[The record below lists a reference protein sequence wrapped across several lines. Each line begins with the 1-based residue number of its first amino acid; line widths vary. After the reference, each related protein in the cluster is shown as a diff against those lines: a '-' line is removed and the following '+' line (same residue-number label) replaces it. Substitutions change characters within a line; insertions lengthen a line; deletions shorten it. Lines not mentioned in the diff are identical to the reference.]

1 MRPSLAAAVILAGLA
16 IGGVAHAS
24 GADVILPFGLDP
36 YGGTPPEQDAFY
48 GDGRVGVLMGNSPW
62 SRLFAGWRL
71 LHGQAVGLAPGHG
84 LALPCCDAN
93 ADDDITKA
101 WRTARM
107 AVPGVKGIDYMVVYH
122 PVGDFDAVQTCFADA
137 FATATSTL
145 QDRINAH
152 GAADPAV
159 RAWLG
164 GQDAV
169 FATCHQTTDM
179 PALPDAPPAW
189 LVADRAYQMAAMAL
203 YDRRFAAAQAGFA
216 AIAADPASPWQKLGP
231 YLAARAAVD
240 AALAGKDAAAII
252 AARERLQALAPDA
265 IGHASV
271 QPLLN
276 ALEYR
281 SDPAARRTALI
292 AELTA
297 ANLPDTVATDFK
309 DMRRLG
315 QDPASTPEFLDWL
328 SVFGRTPDKAQAIWF
343 EHYKVD
349 EPWADDAAALAHARE
364 RWAATKD
371 AAWLVAALQDS
382 NPGPDAADLIA
393 AAGTVRD
400 TDPAWLT
407 ATYHRLRLDP
417 GDPVAA
423 GALLD
428 AILARTDLSISTRNL
443 FLAERAMAAA
453 NQADFLR
460 VAQRDQACLPVQYGA
475 KPTPTTCLGPAYQAV
490 YEEPMAGGRFGDD
503 ALATIDRL
511 ALPERLALSEAA
523 SLSAPLRLD
532 VALTSWT
539 RAVLAGDDPTA
550 NRLANG
556 LVTLLPAMAPEWR
569 RFAATPAG
577 PDKRFAAWFVL
588 VKMPGA
594 STHLAP
600 GAMSYG
606 IGDYT
611 RPVGLPAD
619 YEGHWPDWAYAPAGA
634 PPVAAS
640 GPLPDVVC
648 GGLCGAGTFPYRAPR
663 YVAAQE
669 QRAEAERGRYA
680 PAAGTPHLSYVW
692 NEILDYARA
701 HPDDPRTPEAL
712 HWLVRV
718 SRYGKGHDR
727 SSFRA
732 FRLLKS
738 RYATSH
744 WAKESPYYFD

>member
-1 MRPSLAAAVILAGLA
+1 MRLALAAATILAGLA
-16 IGGVAHAS
+16 LTVTAHAS
-24 GADVILPFGLDP
+24 GADVVLPFTLDP

-48 GDGRVGVLMGNSPW
+48 GGGKVGVLMGNSPW

-71 LHGQAVGLAPGHG
+71 LHGQAVGVAPGHG
-84 LALPCCDAN
+84 LASPCCDAN
-93 ADDDITKA
+93 ADDDVTKA
-101 WRTARM
+101 WRAARL
-107 AVPGVKGIDYMVVYH
+107 AVPGVQDIAYIVLYH
-122 PVGDFDAVQTCFADA
+122 PVGDFDAVQNCFADA
-137 FATATSTL
+137 FTTAAHTL
-145 QDRINAH
+145 QDRIAAH

-159 RAWLG
+159 RAWLD

-169 FATCHQTTDM
+169 FATCHQTTAM
-179 PALPDAPPAW
+179 PALPDTPPAW
-189 LVADRAYQMAAMAL
+189 LVADRAYQSAAMAL

-240 AALAGKDAAAII
+240 AALAGKDPAAIT
-252 AARERLQALAPDA
+252 AARATLRALAPDA

-271 QPLLN
+271 QPLLD

-297 ANLPDTVATDFK
+297 ATLPDTVAPDFK

-315 QDPASTPEFLDWL
+315 PSPAGTPEFLDWL
-328 SVFGRTPDKAQAIWF
+328 SVFGRTPDKSQATWF
-343 EHYKVD
+343 EHYRVD
-349 EPWADDAAALAHARE
+349 EPWSDDASALAHARE

-371 AAWLVAALQDS
+371 PAWLLAALQDS
-382 NPGPDAADLIA
+382 NPGPGAADLVA
-393 AAGTVRD
+393 AAGALPD

-423 GALLD
+423 AALLD
-428 AILARTDLSISTRNL
+428 TILARTDLSVSTRNL

-453 NQADFLR
+453 DQADFLR
-460 VAQRDQACLPVQYGA
+460 NAQRAQACVPVPYDA
-475 KPTPTTCLGPAYQAV
+475 KPTPTTCLGAAYQAD
-490 YEEPMAGGRFGDD
+490 YDTPTPGGRFGDD

-511 ALPERLALSEAA
+511 ASPDRIALSEAA
-523 SLSAPLRLD
+523 GLSPTLRLD

-539 RAVLAGDDPTA
+539 RAVLADDDPAA
-550 NRLANG
+550 NRLAG
-556 LVTLLPAMAPEWR
+556 DLVTLLPAVAPEWR
-569 RFAATPAG
+569 RFAATPPG

-600 GAMSYG
+600 GSVPYG
-606 IGDYT
+606 NGDYT
-611 RPVGLPAD
+611 RPVGAPGG
-619 YEGHWPDWAYAPAGA
+619 YEGHWPDWSYAPEAA
-634 PPVAAS
+634 SPVAAL
-640 GPLPDVVC
+640 GIGPDVVC
-648 GGLCGAGTFPYRAPR
+648 AGLCGTGAFAYHAPR
-663 YVAAQE
+663 YVAAQA
-669 QRAEAERGRYA
+669 QQADAERGRYA
-680 PAAGTPHLSYVW
+680 PAPDAPRLHYVW
-692 NEILDYARA
+692 NDILDYART
-701 HPDDPRTPEAL
+701 HPEDPRTPEAL
-712 HWLVRV
+712 YWLVRV

-744 WAKESPYYFD
+744 WSRDTPYYYD

>member
-1 MRPSLAAAVILAGLA
+1 MRPYLAAAVVLAGLA
-16 IGGVAHAS
+16 TGPAAHAS
-24 GADVILPFGLDP
+24 GDGDELPFALDP

-48 GDGRVGVLMGNSPW
+48 GGGKVGVLMGNSPW

-71 LHGQAVGLAPGHG
+71 LHGQAVGVVPGHG
-84 LALPCCDAN
+84 LALPCCDAD

-107 AVPGVKGIDYMVVYH
+107 AVPGVQTIDYIVLYR
-122 PVGDFDAVQTCFADA
+122 PDA
-137 FATATSTL
+137 FATAAATL
-145 QDRINAH
+145 QDRIAAH

-159 RAWLG
+159 RAWLD

-169 FATCHQTTDM
+169 FATCRQTTDM
-179 PALPDAPPAW
+179 PALPDASPSW
-189 LVADRAYQMAAMAL
+189 LVADRAYQLAAMAL
-203 YDRRFAAAQAGFA
+203 YDRRFAVAQAGFA
-216 AIAADPASPWQKLGP
+216 AIAADPASPWQKLGA
-231 YLAARAAVD
+231 YLAARAAV
-240 AALAGKDAAAII
+240 AGALAGQDPAAITT
-252 AARERLQALAPDA
+252 AREMLQALPPDT
-265 IGHASV
+265 IGHTSV

-276 ALEYR
+276 ALQYR

-297 ANLPDTVATDFK
+297 PTLPDTVAPDFK

-315 QDPASTPEFLDWL
+315 QDPAGTPDFLDWL
-328 SVFGRTPDKAQAIWF
+328 SVFGRTPDKSQATWF

-371 AAWLVAALQDS
+371 PAWLVAAMQDS
-382 NPGPDAADLIA
+382 NPGPGATDLVA
-393 AAGTVRD
+393 AAKTLPH

-417 GDPVAA
+417 GDPIAA
-423 GALLD
+423 AALLD
-428 AILARTDLSISTRNL
+428 TILARSDLSISTRNL

-453 NQADFLR
+453 DQADFLR
-460 VAQRDQACLPVQYGA
+460 VAERSQACLPVPYGA
-475 KPTPTTCLGPAYQAV
+475 KPTPATCLGPAYQAIYNAPV
-490 YEEPMAGGRFGDD
+490 PGGRFGDD

-511 ALPERLALSEAA
+511 ALPDRLALAEAA
-523 SLSAPLRLD
+523 SLPAPLRLD

-539 RAVLAGDDPTA
+539 RAVLIGDDPAA
-550 NRLANG
+550 NRLASE
-556 LVTLLPAMAPEWR
+556 LVMLLPAMAAEWR
-569 RFAATPAG
+569 RFAATPPG

-594 STHLAP
+594 STDLAP
-600 GAMSYG
+600 GPVPYG
-606 IGDYT
+606 DGDYT
-611 RPVGLPAD
+611 RPVGTPAD

-634 PPVAAS
+634 PPVAATGS
-640 GPLPDVVC
+640 GPDVVC
-648 GGLCGAGTFPYRAPR
+648 GGLCGAGVFAYHAPR
-663 YVAAQE
+663 YVAAQA
-669 QRAEAERGRYA
+669 QRANAERGRYA
-680 PAAGTPHLSYVW
+680 PAAGTPHLGYVW
-692 NEILDYARA
+692 NDILDYARA

-738 RYATSH
+738 RYANSH
-744 WAKESPYYFD
+744 WAKETPYFFD